1 MGVASHGTRPNAPGL
16 PVLRLALH
24 AGRRG
29 EDIRPAARQGIR
41 HFLVRALAGA
51 VGQPASAASVAY
63 VAQRSVPISCS
74 SPFTFPTPHPSLYIV
89 SGEIGAIQHQDYRLV
104 PSPHAPEGV
113 FRMTDRRQPGNAIA
127 IGLGAAIFRQPTRG
141 LRRFIST
148 TAAISSFD
156 GPFRT
161 GATASSRSI
170 QASVFAAH
178 QRLVE
183 SRKARRF
190 EDDGAL
196 GSSLFRNEPRAEPK
210 NQSIPWRQS
219 GCPLASPIHHL

>member
-1 MGVASHGTRPNAPGL
+1 MGQLLPWHVSSGCCGIRVIIRNRHGVAGLHAHGVSRRMEHGRTHLGL

-89 SGEIGAIQHQDYRLV
+89 SGEIGAIHL
-104 PSPHAPEGV
+104 SW
-113 FRMTDRRQPGNAIA
+113 
-127 IGLGAAIFRQPTRG
+127 
-141 LRRFIST
+141 LR
-148 TAAISSFD
+148 
-156 GPFRT
+156 
-161 GATASSRSI
+161 
-170 QASVFAAH
+170 
-178 QRLVE
+178 
-183 SRKARRF
+183 
-190 EDDGAL
+190 
-196 GSSLFRNEPRAEPK
+196 
-210 NQSIPWRQS
+210 NQLDTSDLI
-219 GCPLASPIHHL
+219 L